1 MDRPNNNHSPPKKLA
16 HDTKS
21 DGPSAPTSIP
31 LKSPSKLT
39 IRTSPESESSSGTYR
54 PPGANLAVGPP
65 QLGDSISIDKLHHA
79 PLSQH
84 QKIQNESKNQK
95 ADWGSDASRERES
108 DAENQTIVEDEA
120 KNSISQKRRFKALNL
135 PKWSNKGIQRKTNF
149 WYKKYIIQGI
159 LRQKE
164 IQPTNDGRRIELDV
178 SRDSPLIDERTGKP
192 YISNSI
198 RSSRYTIWNFLPKQI
213 WFQFSKAANFFFLV
227 VGILQLVPGL
237 STTGSFTTIL
247 PLLFFLLFI
256 IIREGYDDV
265 RRYQLDKV
273 DNGKAAH
280 VLYGSRSSRISLVP
294 TRLRNPGINYWHR
307 FRQKALVQVG
317 KGAASVEISSEEYV
331 DDANSG
337 GSLSPS
343 QTSWFT
349 VQWKDIKVGDVVEL
363 KRNDPIPADIVL
375 LYADGRDGIAYI
387 ETMSLD
393 GETNLK
399 IRRPPNLLSCE
410 TLADISQCHA
420 TFVVEDPNADLYQF
434 HGKVTVN
441 GQTSPVTQDNMV
453 YRGSTLRNTN
463 RAFGMVINTGE
474 ECKIRMNASRNP
486 KPKAPA
492 VQGITNQVVI
502 LLVVF
507 VILLATGCTAGYYIW
522 MTGFERE
529 AWYLKGAHLGPAE
542 IFIAYAIEFNNLIPL
557 ALYVSL
563 ELVKLA
569 QFLLLHDVEM
579 YDEASNTPMVSNTQN
594 IYENLGQVSYL
605 FSDKTGTLTENIM
618 RFRKISV
625 AGLALVHD
633 SESEVSTKEKDLQLL
648 KRPSLQDP
656 TTPTIV
662 EHEALD
668 TPRPSRDGFPFPV
681 GRKSLTVPRLERS
694 MSRRSLHRDMSSK
707 ELLRSLWKHPDAK
720 LSEKVRFFLLSLAL
734 CHTCFPEARKDGK
747 SGFQAASPD
756 ELALVEAAGELGYI
770 VTDRTTRLITL
781 SIDKFDSKSPAQEV
795 YEVLDI
801 IEFSSKRKRMSIV
814 VKFPD
819 GRICLFCKG
828 ADSVIQP
835 RLRLSA
841 MALQKASEVRQRQD
855 QRKSVDVEEA
865 IMRKSHDEQS
875 RRSLQRSSFQLDRPS
890 MELRRIITGR
900 KSVTIDEYPP
910 SPQPVFQRN
919 DYEAQSS
926 PRKSSQLDR
935 RFLSLPMSEPST
947 PRIVTDQSMDDATI
961 FERCLEDIDD
971 FASEG
976 LRTLMFGYRFIAQDE
991 YEGWSKL
998 YHDATTSL
1006 VNRQEMIESAA
1017 EIVEQ
1022 ELDLAGATGIEDKLQ
1037 DGVPETIE
1045 KLQRA
1050 HIKIWMLTGD
1060 KRETAIN
1067 IAHSAKLCKSYSRVL
1082 ILDHKQGPL
1091 KTQIDSALFTIMEG
1105 RIAHSVVVIDGQTL
1119 MGVENDD
1126 ALSAHFYNL
1135 LLRADSTICCRAS
1148 PAQKASMVKNIR
1160 HKVPSSITL
1169 AIGDGGNDIAMIQEA
1184 HVGVGISGKEGLQAA
1199 RVADY
1204 SIAQFRFLQRLLLVH
1219 GHWNYDRIA
1228 QYALATFWKEMLFY
1242 CIQLLYQKWNGYT
1255 GTSLYENW
1263 SLTVWNTLFT
1273 SLCVMIPGI
1282 FEQDISAETL
1292 LAVPEIYSYGQ
1303 NCTGFNLK
1311 KCGWWM
1317 LKAAVEAVIVY
1328 FMIYCLYGRIIFTR
1342 DQGLFAIG
1350 DLAFTVCVIFINVK
1364 LLVLDSHYKTWIPIF
1379 SVTITLLGWGVWN
1392 VFLSLAYANTPGSYS
1407 VYSGFVHHFGAN
1419 PAWWATLVV
1428 VLGVLFACEM
1438 LITTLKKRWCPN
1450 IVDVWQ
1456 EIEREQQRLKR
1467 HGGVGVE
1474 EGDILD

>member
-1 MDRPNNNHSPPKKLA
+1 MDRANDQNSPPKKLA
-16 HDTKS
+16 QTTKS
-21 DGPSAPTSIP
+21 DGSEDPTSSP
-31 LKSPSKLT
+31 LKSRRKLT
-39 IRTSPESESSSGTYR
+39 INTSPESESSSGTYR
-54 PPGANLAVGPP
+54 TPANLAINLP
-65 QLGDSISIDKLHHA
+65 QIADSISIDTLHHA

-84 QKIQNESKNQK
+84 QKSQNHESTHQI
-95 ADWGSDASRERES
+95 ADRGSDASRES
-108 DAENQTIVEDEA
+108 DAEDQTIVEDDP
-120 KNSISQKRRFKALNL
+120 KNPISQTHRFRALNL
-135 PKWSNKGIQRKTNF
+135 PLRWSNEGIQRKTNF

-159 LRQKE
+159 LRRKE
-164 IQPTNDGRRIELDV
+164 TQPTKDGRRIELDV
-178 SRDSPLIDERTGKP
+178 SRHSPLIDERTGQP
-192 YISNSI
+192 YIDNSI
-198 RSSRYTIWNFLPKQI
+198 RSSRYTIWNFLPSQI

-247 PLLFFLLFI
+247 PLLFFLFFI
-256 IIREGYDDV
+256 IIREGYDDI

-273 DNGKAAH
+273 DNGQAAR
-280 VLYGSRSSRISLVP
+280 VLNGSSSRISILPVRILNP
-294 TRLRNPGINYWHR
+294 SIDYWNRL
-307 FRQKALVQVG
+307 RQKALIQVG
-317 KGAASVEISSEEYV
+317 KGASETTSIELSSEEYV
-331 DDANSG
+331 DDVNSG
-337 GSLSPS
+337 DSLSPGQAAWS
-343 QTSWFT
+343 TI
-349 VQWKDIKVGDVVEL
+349 QWKDLKVGDVVDL

-375 LYADGRDGIAYI
+375 LYADGRDNIAYI

-410 TLADISQCHA
+410 TLAAISQCRA
-420 TFVVEDPNADLYQF
+420 DFAVEDPNSDLYQF
-434 HGKVTVN
+434 HGKVTIN
-441 GQTSPVTQDNMV
+441 GQTSPVTQDNIV

-474 ECKIRMNASRNP
+474 ECKIRMNANKNP

-492 VQGITNQVVI
+492 VQAITNQVVI

-507 VILLATGCTAGYYIW
+507 VVLLATGCTAGYEIW
-522 MTGFERE
+522 TRIFERK
-529 AWYLKGAHLGPAE
+529 AWYLEDAHLGPAE
-542 IFIAYAIEFNNLIPL
+542 IFIAFAIEFNNLIPL

-579 YDEASNTPMVSNTQN
+579 YDEASDTPMVSNTQN

-605 FSDKTGTLTENIM
+605 FSDKTGTLTENVM

-625 AGLALVHD
+625 AGMALVHD
-633 SESEVSTKEKDLQLL
+633 FESEVSIKEKDLQLP
-648 KRPSLQDP
+648 KRSSFHDP

-668 TPRPSRDGFPFPV
+668 NPRVSRDGFPFPV

-694 MSRRSLHRDMSSK
+694 MSRRSLNRDMSSK

-734 CHTCFPEARKDGK
+734 CHTCFPEDRKDGK
-747 SGFQAASPD
+747 TGFQAASPD
-756 ELALVEAAGELGYI
+756 ELALVEAAVELGYI

-781 SIDKFDSKSPAQEV
+781 SIDMFDSKSPAQEV

-801 IEFSSKRKRMSIV
+801 IEFSSKRKRMSII

-841 MALQKASEVRQRQD
+841 LALQKASEVRQRQD
-855 QRKSVDVEEA
+855 QRKSFEVEEA

-875 RRSLQRSSFQLDRPS
+875 RKSLQRSSFQLDRPS
-890 MELRRIITGR
+890 MEMRRIISGR

-910 SPQPVFQRN
+910 SPQSLFQRN
-919 DYEAQSS
+919 DYEGQS

-935 RFLSLPMSEPST
+935 RFLSLPLSEPST
-947 PRIVTDQSMDDATI
+947 PRIVTDQSMDDASI
-961 FERCLEDIDD
+961 FERCLEHIDD

-991 YEGWSKL
+991 YQGWSKL

-1017 EIVEQ
+1017 EIIEN

-1050 HIKIWMLTGD
+1050 NIKIWMLTGD

-1082 ILDHKQGPL
+1082 ILDHKQGSL

-1160 HKVPSSITL
+1160 HKVPGSITL

-1184 HVGVGISGKEGLQAA
+1184 DVGVGISGKEGLQAA

-1219 GHWNYDRIA
+1219 GHWNYNRIA

-1282 FEQDISAETL
+1282 FEQDLSAATL

-1303 NCTGFNLK
+1303 NCQGFNLK
-1311 KCGWWM
+1311 KCGLWM
-1317 LKAAVEAVIVY
+1317 LKAAVEAVVVY
-1328 FMIYCLYGRIIFTR
+1328 FMIYCLYGRIIFTT

-1364 LLVLDSHYKTWIPIF
+1364 LLVLDTHYKTWIPLL
-1379 SVTITLLGWGVWN
+1379 SVTITLLGWGIWN
-1392 VFLSLAYANTPGSYS
+1392 VFLSLAYANTPGSYA
-1407 VYSGFVHHFGAN
+1407 VYSAFVHHFGSN
-1419 PAWWATLVV
+1419 LAWWATLFV
-1428 VLGVLFACEM
+1428 VL
-1438 LITTLKKRWCPN
+1438 
-1450 IVDVWQ
+1450 
-1456 EIEREQQRLKR
+1456 
-1467 HGGVGVE
+1467 
-1474 EGDILD
+1474 

>member
-1 MDRPNNNHSPPKKLA
+1 MDRSDDKHSPPKKVA
-16 HDTKS
+16 HGTKS
-21 DGPSAPTSIP
+21 DGPSDPTSSP

-54 PPGANLAVGPP
+54 TPGANLAIDHP
-65 QLGDSISIDKLHHA
+65 QVGDSISINRLHPA
-79 PLSQH
+79 PFSQH
-84 QKIQNESKNQK
+84 QKIQNNESKDQTT
-95 ADWGSDASRERES
+95 DWGSDPSRES
-108 DAENQTIVEDEA
+108 DAENQVIVEDDP
-120 KNSISQKRRFKALNL
+120 KNEISQKRRFKISNL
-135 PKWSNKGIQRKTNF
+135 PLRWRNEGIRRKTNF

-159 LRQKE
+159 LRRTE
-164 IQPTNDGRRIELDV
+164 TQPTKDGRRIELDI
-178 SRDSPLIDERTGKP
+178 SRDSPLIDERTGQI
-192 YISNSI
+192 YIDNSI
-198 RSSRYTIWNFLPKQI
+198 RSSRYTIWNFLPSQI

-227 VGILQLVPGL
+227 IGILQLVPGL

-256 IIREGYDDV
+256 IIREGYDDI

-273 DNGKAAH
+273 DNGRAARALH
-280 VLYGSRSSRISLVP
+280 GSRLSGISILPSRML
-294 TRLRNPGINYWHR
+294 TPGIDYW
-307 FRQKALVQVG
+307 RQLREKALIQVG
-317 KGAASVEISSEEYV
+317 KGASETTSAGLSSEESV
-331 DDANSG
+331 DDVNSG
-337 GSLSPS
+337 GSLSPG
-343 QTSWFT
+343 QASWST
-349 VQWKDIKVGDVVEL
+349 IQWKDLKVGDVVDL

-410 TLADISQCHA
+410 SLVDISQCRA
-420 TFVVEDPNADLYQF
+420 SFAVEDPNADLYQF
-434 HGKVTVN
+434 HGRVTVN
-441 GQTSPVTQDNMV
+441 GQTSPVTQDNIV

-474 ECKIRMNASRNP
+474 ECKIRMNANRNP

-492 VQGITNQVVI
+492 VQAITNKVVI

-507 VILLATGCTAGYYIW
+507 VVLLATGCTAGYEIW
-522 MTGFERE
+522 TTIFESK
-529 AWYLKGAHLGPAE
+529 AWYLEGAHLGPAE
-542 IFIAYAIEFNNLIPL
+542 IFIAFAIEFNNLIPL

-569 QFLLLHDVEM
+569 QFLLLHDIEM

-625 AGLALVHD
+625 AGMALVHD
-633 SESEVSTKEKDLQLL
+633 FQSEASIKEKDLQLL
-648 KRPSLQDP
+648 KRSSLHDP

-668 TPRPSRDGFPFPV
+668 TPRVSRDGFPFPV

-694 MSRRSLHRDMSSK
+694 MSRRSLNRDMSSK
-707 ELLRSLWKHPDAK
+707 ELLRSLWKHPDAR
-720 LSEKVRFFLLSLAL
+720 LAEKVRFFLLSLAL

-747 SGFQAASPD
+747 TGFQAASPD
-756 ELALVEAAGELGYI
+756 ELALVEAAVELGYI

-781 SIDKFDSKSPAQEV
+781 SIDMFDSKAPAQEV

-841 MALQKASEVRQRQD
+841 VALQKASELRQRQD
-855 QRKSVDVEEA
+855 QRKSFEVEEA

-875 RRSLQRSSFQLDRPS
+875 RKSLQRSSFQLDRPS
-890 MELRRIITGR
+890 MEMRRIISGR
-900 KSVTIDEYPP
+900 KSVTIDPP
-910 SPQPVFQRN
+910 SPQSVFQRN
-919 DYEAQSS
+919 DYEGQSS

-935 RFLSLPMSEPST
+935 RFLSLPLSEPST
-947 PRIVTDQSMDDATI
+947 PRIVTDQSMDDASI
-961 FERCLEDIDD
+961 FERCLEHIDD

-1017 EIVEQ
+1017 EIIEKK
-1022 ELDLAGATGIEDKLQ
+1022 LDLAGATGIEDKLQ

-1050 HIKIWMLTGD
+1050 NIKIWMLTGD

-1091 KTQIDSALFTIMEG
+1091 KTQIDSALLIIMEG

-1119 MGVENDD
+1119 MGVENDE

-1148 PAQKASMVKNIR
+1148 PSQKASMVKNIR
-1160 HKVPSSITL
+1160 HKVPGSITL

-1282 FEQDISAETL
+1282 FEQDLSAATL

-1303 NCTGFNLK
+1303 NCKGFNLK
-1311 KCGWWM
+1311 KCGLWM
-1317 LKAAVEAVIVY
+1317 LKAAVESVIVY
-1328 FMIYCLYGRIIFTR
+1328 FMIYCLYGRMSFTT

-1364 LLVLDSHYKTWIPIF
+1364 LLVLDSHYKTWIPLF

-1392 VFLSLAYANTPGSYS
+1392 VFLSVAYANTPGSYA
-1407 VYSGFVHHFGAN
+1407 VYSAFVHHFGTN
-1419 PAWWATLVV
+1419 PAWWATLFV
-1428 VLGVLFACEM
+1428 VLGVLFVCEF
-1438 LITTLKKRWCPN
+1438 LITTVKKRFWPN
-1450 IVDVWQ
+1450 VVDVWQ
-1456 EIEREQQRLKR
+1456 EIERDQR
-1467 HGGVGVE
+1467 VG
-1474 EGDILD
+1474 